1 MEKLNRTPSLLKD
14 LRSLKVLVFHPD
26 DNDRL
31 KLIQQLQRIGC
42 QVQASWP
49 IPSCP
54 PQEIDIIFL
63 AVQPDN
69 INMNYEWLNIDDRPP
84 LIAVVTYEN
93 PTIMQTVLQIG
104 ALAILPSP
112 IRSFGVLLS
121 LVVTRRVHG
130 ELQSQRRRSD
140 KLEAK
145 FLGVRQIAEAKNILM
160 IARNLNE
167 KNAYEIIREHAMKK
181 RITTE
186 EVAIWIIEANETLS
200 LGKVDPN
207 IYNLKG

>member
-1 MEKLNRTPSLLKD
+1 
-14 LRSLKVLVFHPD
+14 
-26 DNDRL
+26 
-31 KLIQQLQRIGC
+31 
-42 QVQASWP
+42 
-49 IPSCP
+49 
-54 PQEIDIIFL
+54 
-63 AVQPDN
+63 
-69 INMNYEWLNIDDRPP
+69 MNHEWLNIDNRPP

-130 ELQSQRRRSD
+130 ELESQRRRSD
-140 KLEAK
+140 KLETK

-160 IARNLNE
+160 RTRNLNE
-167 KNAYEIIREHAMKK
+167 KNAYELIREHAMKK